1 MIEQYGKYF
10 YNANILKAIDSR
22 PKNLLGNN

>member
-10 YNANILKAIDSR
+10 NDAYILRAIDSR